1 MSLNNSVGHA
11 FSLRRAFARLCLL
24 LIAPTVLGAQ
34 SFSCPVTL
42 SVTENASAAA
52 PWLAE
57 TAKSDHKFLRPSIYN
72 GTPGK
77 NEAELAPDDT
87 QTQGRQVKQTWKLTD
102 YRKENLFLRC
112 RYEGTSATVVTNLP
126 ARLKTCTF
134 SFRNMPGNQ
143 PVASP
148 VFSCQ

>member
-1 MSLNNSVGHA
+1 MSSSKVGQA
-11 FSLRRAFARLCLL
+11 FSQQRALARLCLL
-24 LIAPTVLGAQ
+24 FAAPAILSAQ
-34 SFSCPVTL
+34 SFSCPATV
-42 SVTENASAAA
+42 SVTETASTAT
-52 PWLAE
+52 PWQAE
-57 TAKSDHKFLRPSIYN
+57 AAKSTHKFLRPSIYN

-87 QTQGRQVKQTWKLTD
+87 QTQGRQVTQTWKLTD
-102 YRKENLFLRC
+102 YRGENLFLRC
-112 RYEGTSATVVTNLP
+112 RYEGSSATVVTNLP

-134 SFRNMPGNQ
+134 SFRNIPGNQ